1 MNKIKPFL
9 IELFEILNKDYNY
22 AVLRSFD
29 GLPDNFNSHDIDIIF
44 DKNQYKKFQVDINKL
59 ISKYNLKLILLNE
72 SERFDTYILAS
83 YLDDKLEFL
92 YLDFFFNYSLYGI
105 NLMNSSEI
113 LNRRKFNDKIYHVSS
128 VDEFLEKYLN
138 VRLLNQKYPQKYSHI
153 KEKINN
159 EYKNEVD
166 SILNDI
172 FESEIILDNIEN
184 FSGKDLLKKSFFTN
198 MKKNPFSQLAFI
210 TSFYKNYFK
219 SKLSPNGISMSFT
232 GPDGSGKTTILE
244 IVEKELG
251 KVFREVKVNHFRPT
265 VIPRIAEVFNKAG
278 LKKEV
283 DKDYSNPHRGGKTS
297 KLSSFIRLF
306 YYIFDYIYGYKKIV
320 KPVLFRRG
328 VVIFDR
334 YYTDIVADS
343 KRSRINIPYKIIMA
357 LKFLVP
363 NMKYNF
369 LVYVEPDNILA
380 RKQELTREQILGIY
394 ERLDYILDKDKSYT
408 KIDNNKDVSIAVSN
422 ILNHIFE
429 NQHNKNIK
437 RLWWNLSTS

>member
-1 MNKIKPFL
+1 MSNINKFKID
-9 IELFEILNKDYNY
+9 LFSILNSSANY
-22 AVLRSFD
+22 AVLRDFNE
-29 GLPDNFNSHDIDIIF
+29 LPLSQLSHDIDLII
-44 DKNQYKKFQVDINKL
+44 DKKDYLKIKVDIKKLINLHNLKIISYNKL
-59 ISKYNLKLILLNE
+59 DIESLIIVEYINNE
-72 SERFDTYILAS
+72 INFV
-83 YLDDKLEFL
+83 F
-92 YLDFFFNYSLYGI
+92 LDFFFSYSIFGI
-105 NLMNSSEI
+105 ETRKSSEV
-113 LNRRKFNDKIYHVSS
+113 LESRVFNGKVYHVNL
-128 VDEFLEKYLN
+128 VYEFLEKFLYVNFLN
-138 VRLLNQKYPQKYSHI
+138 KHYPEKYSYI
-153 KEKINN
+153 KKEIL
-159 EYKNEVD
+159 ESYKQKVD
-166 SILNDI
+166 LILNDI
-172 FESEIILDNIEN
+172 FGSEITLDNIEN

-297 KLSSFIRLF
+297 KLSSFVRLF

-343 KRSRINIPYKIIMA
+343 KRSRINIPYKVIMS
-357 LKFLVP
+357 LKFLIP

-422 ILNHIFE
+422 ILNHIFKE
-429 NQHNKNIK
+429 QHNKNIK
-437 RLWWNLSTS
+437 RL